1 MKRNDARSIYQQ
13 SSISTA
19 STTQFMIMLLE
30 ACLRFLENGE
40 TAICENNLVEKND
53 NLQKAQQIVLEII
66 PLVDQSVEAGNQL
79 ATFCEFLNRRMLE
92 ANMTDNQEIII
103 EVKEYI
109 KELILAWRES
119 SKRKTKK
126 RNQGDS
132 V

>member
-40 TAICENNLVEKND
+40 TAIREKNLVEKNY

-66 PLVDQSVEAGNQL
+66 PLVDQSVKAGKQL
-79 ATFCEFLNRRMLE
+79 AILCEFLNQRMLE
-92 ANMTDNQEIII
+92 ANITDNQEIII

-119 SKRKTKK
+119 SKQKTKK
-126 RNQGDS
+126 SHRGDF